1 MKSWVAKI
9 FLPLIPFVL
18 LVVIAE
24 MLARY
29 GVVARY
35 ILPPPTEVFDT
46 LKTDWLEYFNAGK
59 ETLGAALTG
68 LIAAGSCGVLLAV
81 FFSSSRLIERSLYPY
96 ATFFQTVPIVS
107 IAPLLVIWFGFG
119 FRTVVISAFIVSI
132 FPVIANT
139 FAGLNSTDPAL
150 LDLFKL
156 YKASR
161 FEILLKLRLPQ
172 AVPQILTGLKISS
185 GLAMIGA
192 VIGEFI
198 AGGGLGGVIDAS
210 RTQQRLDKVF
220 AAVALAS
227 FAGLFLLF
235 LLNLLSNLLLNKWKG
250 STHDES

>member
-1 MKSWVAKI
+1 MKDTFAK
-9 FLPLIPFVL
+9 FYLPLIPLVL
-18 LVVIAE
+18 LVIVAE
-24 MLARY
+24 ALSRY
-29 GVVARY
+29 GIVARF
-35 ILPPPTEVFDT
+35 ILPPPSEIYESLINDAP
-46 LKTDWLEYFNAGK
+46 EYLSATK
-59 ETLGAALTG
+59 ETLSAALVG
-68 LIAAGSCGVLLAV
+68 LVAAGLSGVLLAV
-81 FFSSSRLIERSLYPY
+81 IFSSSRMIEKALYPY

-132 FPVIANT
+132 FPVLANT
-139 FAGLNSTDPAL
+139 FAGLAATDPAL

-156 YKASR
+156 YGASR
-161 FEILLKLRLPQ
+161 SAILFKLRLPQ

-227 FAGLFLLF
+227 FSGLFLLF
-235 LLNLLSNLLLNKWKG
+235 LLNLSSKLFLKKWKG
-250 STHDES
+250 SHE

>member
-1 MKSWVAKI
+1 MKPFLTKLL
-9 FLPLIPFVL
+9 LPLIPFVI
-18 LVVIAE
+18 VVIVAE
-24 MLARY
+24 MLSRY
-29 GVVARY
+29 GVVARF
-35 ILPPPTEVFDT
+35 ILPPPTEIFESLV
-46 LKTDWLEYFNAGK
+46 TDSAEYYSATK
-59 ETLGAALTG
+59 ETVSAALLG
-68 LIAAGSCGVLLAV
+68 LLLAGASGVLMAIL
-81 FFSSSRLIERSLYPY
+81 FSSSRLIERSLYPY

-119 FRTVVISAFIVSI
+119 FKTVVISSYIVSI

-139 FAGLNSTDPAL
+139 FAGLRATDPAL

-156 YKASR
+156 YGGSR
-161 FEILLKLRLPQ
+161 YDVLFKLRLPF

-198 AGGGLGGVIDAS
+198 AGGGLGGVIDVA

-227 FAGLFLLF
+227 FSGLLLLF
-235 LLNLLSNLLLNKWKG
+235 LLNLLSKTLLKKWR
-250 STHDES
+250 SSHD